1 MQRDFWCPMQRNFQC
16 KPGLKQRGVIIVCVS
31 QNLLSNILPSQDE
44 NQPTTRQHAA
54 TAAGQK
60 CAAMTDTIDLYQ
72 CCMQTD
78 CCVCTRMVYL

>member
-1 MQRDFWCPMQRNFQC
+1 VSNAEKLPMQTRADTKRCNNHVC
-16 KPGLKQRGVIIVCVS
+16 VCVS